1 MEELLIRRPF
11 KSGGSTAI
19 RIPKSMHVELTDE
32 LEISS
37 PREGVIVMKV
47 VDREWGEKLK
57 NLIESSES
65 SGVWN
70 DTEAPSREFS
80 HRDVG
85 EW

>member
-37 PREGVIVMKV
+37 PCEGVIVMKV

-70 DTEAPSREFS
+70 DTEAPSRDHS
-80 HRDVG
+80 HRDTG